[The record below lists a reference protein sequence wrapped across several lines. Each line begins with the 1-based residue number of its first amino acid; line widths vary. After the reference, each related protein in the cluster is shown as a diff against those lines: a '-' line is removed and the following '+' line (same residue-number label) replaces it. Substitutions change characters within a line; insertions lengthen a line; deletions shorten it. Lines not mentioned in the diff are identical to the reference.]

1 MAPTTP
7 GPQVGYR
14 RPQVSWGLLSL
25 TVGALVLIGAALLAI
40 VLVGQRPAE
49 FAPISTP
56 DGVVQRFFDATYRGD
71 YASAYAML
79 SETTR
84 RDRSLAEFQ
93 ERLRYERESEMR
105 VDAVVVHDGTATVT
119 VTVTHFSPGGL
130 FGGNEW
136 SSQYDILLERDGDT
150 WKIVGEPFA

>member
-1 MAPTTP
+1 MVPTTP
-7 GPQVGYR
+7 EPQVHYR

-40 VLVGQRPAE
+40 SLAGQRPAE
-49 FAPISTP
+49 FAPISSP

-105 VDAVVVHDGTATVT
+105 VDAVAIHNGTATVT
-119 VTVTHFSPGGL
+119 ITVTHFDPGGI
-130 FGGNEW
+130 FGGSEW
-136 SSQYDILLERDGDT
+136 NSQYDILLERDGDT
-150 WKIVGEPFA
+150 WRIVGEPYG